1 MFKILYVCSL
11 KADPYRDQR
20 FIEEF
25 KQFPDVELIVCKGS
39 ALMNIYK
46 LKKLLPEADAVIT
59 MYGNK
64 QIREFMKAQTVK
76 SFNKVEPSF
85 IANNK

>member
-25 KQFPDVELIVCKGS
+25 RQFPDVELIVCKGS

-64 QIREFMKAQTVK
+64 QVKTFMEAQTVK